1 MADKREC
8 KHCEY
13 CDTVNNQC
21 YVTGDKCYENHK
33 CLHENCK
40 DYMEGTMFVID
51 SDVVGEPVERKEKML
66 KTHTIAA
73 QQMFEELGYKKDKD
87 FFPDTPTYTDEY
99 RSLMITEAGVIIIGK
114 FKQIVSLTKEEMEA
128 VYKQIK
134 ELKQC

>member
-51 SDVVGEPVERKEKML
+51 SDVVGEPVERKGE
-66 KTHTIAA
+66 
-73 QQMFEELGYKKDKD
+73 
-87 FFPDTPTYTDEY
+87 
-99 RSLMITEAGVIIIGK
+99 
-114 FKQIVSLTKEEMEA
+114 
-128 VYKQIK
+128 
-134 ELKQC
+134 